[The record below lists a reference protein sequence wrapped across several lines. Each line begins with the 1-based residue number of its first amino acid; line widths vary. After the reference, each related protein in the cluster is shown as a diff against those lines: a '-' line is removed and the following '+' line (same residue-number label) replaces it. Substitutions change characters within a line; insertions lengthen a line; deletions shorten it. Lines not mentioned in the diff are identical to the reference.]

1 MKAIYDSQSVRV
13 KTGAIYGPRFILAS
27 VLLFLC
33 LMSVQAGADN
43 RNTAVIQAELFM
55 QLEQLQ
61 VEVQNLRNKVERQ
74 ERALSQMQD
83 EQRRRYIDLD
93 ERLQDHSKRLGD
105 LESQESKQAS
115 ERAVD
120 SSAVDR
126 QLSEPLPS
134 STNNGGSGRLTD
146 REAYAK
152 AYQLVPERKF
162 EEAIKAFQDFIRNY
176 PESRLVGNGYY
187 WIGEIYM
194 AQNRTRD
201 AEKMFE
207 AVVRRYQDSFKI
219 ADSKYKLGLIYS
231 RYGNEDQAKE
241 MMQNIINEHP
251 REPAAELA
259 RTWLNR

>member
-1 MKAIYDSQSVRV
+1 MKAIKISKAVRV
-13 KTGAIYGPRFILAS
+13 KAGAIYGPRFVLACAF
-27 VLLFLC
+27 LLFPLS
-33 LMSVQAGADN
+33 LAQAEN
-43 RNTAVIQAELFM
+43 RNSAVVQAELFM

-61 VEVQNLRNKVERQ
+61 AEVQTLRNKVEQQ
-74 ERALSQMQD
+74 ERALSRMQD

-105 LESQESKQAS
+105 LEEREPVGAS
-115 ERAVD
+115 ERPVD

-134 STNNGGSGRLTD
+134 GSQTSGSGQLTD

-162 EEAIKAFQDFIRNY
+162 DEAIQAFQNFIRQY

-187 WIGEIYM
+187 WIGEIHM
-194 AQNRTRD
+194 AQNRTRE
-201 AEKMFE
+201 AEKMFD
-207 AVVRRYQDSFKI
+207 AVVRRYPDSFKI

-241 MMQNIINEHP
+241 IMQSIVAEHP

>member
-1 MKAIYDSQSVRV
+1 MKAIVNSQSVRV
-13 KTGAIYGPRFILAS
+13 KAGAIYGPRFILAS
-27 VLLFLC
+27 LFLF
-33 LMSVQAGADN
+33 LTLGSAQADT
-43 RNTAVIQAELFM
+43 RQTAVIQAELFM

-61 VEVQNLRNKVERQ
+61 VEVQNLRNKVEQQ
-74 ERALSQMQD
+74 ERALSRMQD

-93 ERLQDHSKRLGD
+93 ERLQDHGSRLNELEEQGSASSAERP
-105 LESQESKQAS
+105 LESA
-115 ERAVD
+115 
-120 SSAVDR
+120 AVDR
-126 QLSEPLPS
+126 QLTEPLPTS
-134 STNNGGSGRLTD
+134 SSGNNSGRPSD
-146 REAYAK
+146 REAYAQ

-162 EEAIKAFQDFIRNY
+162 DEAIKAFQDFIRNY

-201 AEKMFE
+201 AEKMFD
-207 AVVRRYQDSFKI
+207 AVVRRYPDSFKV

-241 MMQNIINEHP
+241 MMRSIISEHP